1 MKINVAGLKV
11 QGASALLLACLLVS
25 FAGTPVSAAGLI
37 PLNNPKTNFTPHPN
51 FLTTVSCTSAP
62 GGWSCA
68 NPCASSQTASLPVY
82 TNNPTCTQYLL
93 HIINAARKRENVKPM
108 VLPTNWYSLSAGE
121 QLFVLADLER
131 TARGLPPYLGINRV
145 LDSSAQ
151 RAAQIGTDPSVAPGF
166 PIGLD
171 AHVVDG
177 IYDTGGGLRVDV
189 QRRVER
195 KPRHYLQRSLHLCA
209 RGRLLGTPR
218 RTAWLRRAVQPR
230 GGTVV
235 PELRNG
241 NWLRQSARPELV
253 CRSGGVT
260 GDRRATHDLHVG
272 QERRAV
278 SDVLTVARLRPERIS
293 PRLP

>member
-171 AHVVDG
+171 AQRVPGMGGTWSTGFMTLEADFESMYNDG
-177 IYDTGGGLRVDV
+177 WNGNRATTFNV
-189 QRRVER
+189 
-195 KPRHYLQRSLHLCA
+195 LCTSA
-209 RGRLLGTPR
+209 RAAACWGHRDELLGYDGQYNPGVGLSCR
-218 RTAWLRRAVQPR
+218 NCEM
-230 GGTVV
+230 GTGFAKVHGQSSFADLV
-235 PELRNG
+235 ELP
-241 NWLRQSARPELV
+241 A
-253 CRSGGVT
+253 T
-260 GDRRATHDLHVG
+260 GAPPMIFTWAKNV
-272 QERRAV
+272 APY
-278 SDVLTVARLRPERIS
+278 LTS
-293 PRLP
+293 